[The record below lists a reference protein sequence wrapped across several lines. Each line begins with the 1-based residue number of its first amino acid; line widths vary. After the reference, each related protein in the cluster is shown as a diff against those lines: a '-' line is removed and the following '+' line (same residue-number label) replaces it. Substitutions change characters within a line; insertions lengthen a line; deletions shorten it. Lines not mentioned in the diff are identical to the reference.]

1 MCISG
6 LMVSE
11 SEFRC
16 GDPGIAP
23 LEGRVWINELFN
35 FFEGFNE
42 EIMDKKQ
49 KEVVLWWN
57 VGKTPLEG
65 GTGGG
70 GGGM

>member
-1 MCISG
+1 MYISG

-16 GDPGIAP
+16 GDPVLAP
-23 LEGRVWINELFN
+23 LEGKVRINELFN
-35 FFEGFNE
+35 FFVGFNE

-49 KEVVLWWN
+49 KEGVLWRN

-65 GTGGG
+65 WWWGL
-70 GGGM
+70 